1 VQGPDASKT
10 ILSTSGG
17 SYPTRIGSRPSLRVN
32 CTAAALAASGHKLRV
47 QGKEL
52 QDAVPC
58 PFFCISTV
66 HVKDMPLLYR
76 VRPSSQYNKIE

>member
-1 VQGPDASKT
+1 MHGPDASET

-32 CTAAALAASGHKLRV
+32 CTATTPAASGHKLRV
-47 QGKEL
+47 RGVEL
-52 QDAVPC
+52 QDAVPF
-58 PFFCISTV
+58 PFFYISTV